1 LSVNSSEIYGKLR
14 VFRPKKI
21 KKINFYL
28 YMSFVM
34 EYGKTCIPGR
44 LDNLPTVLT
53 VADVKLYSG
62 ESHGIAAF
70 EPFFQKFITLRNVV
84 QF

>member
-1 LSVNSSEIYGKLR
+1 
-14 VFRPKKI
+14 
-21 KKINFYL
+21 
-28 YMSFVM
+28 M